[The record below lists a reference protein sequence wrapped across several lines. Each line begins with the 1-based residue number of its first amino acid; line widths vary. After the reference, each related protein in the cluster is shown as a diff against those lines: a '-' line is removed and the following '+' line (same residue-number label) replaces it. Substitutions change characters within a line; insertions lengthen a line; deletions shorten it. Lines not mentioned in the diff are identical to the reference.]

1 MFQRID
7 GDWWNSR
14 RRVPD
19 KFLVLKRNYDL
30 QENRLPTPVPF
41 ETMPPYR
48 LTMPS
53 QVAGFRLRDL
63 GELQIYPGHDM
74 QALPAPEQY
83 YGAAAFQGLADRARE
98 ADKPSWRALKSN
110 VEAQGEALSR
120 RVSGSRPSR
129 RRCRPSARSF
139 PPSGRE
145 RPARASGYQK
155 SASSASSR
163 RSAASIAMAKRR

>member
-1 MFQRID
+1 MEAYNQAMEAVLKKALTRLMVATRGETEAMFQRID

-74 QALPAPEQY
+74 HALPAPEEY

-98 ADKPSWRALKSN
+98 ADKTQL
-110 VEAQGEALSR
+110 
-120 RVSGSRPSR
+120 
-129 RRCRPSARSF
+129 ARI
-139 PPSGRE
+139 E
-145 RPARASGYQK
+145 K
-155 SASSASSR
+155 
-163 RSAASIAMAKRR
+163 

>member
-1 MFQRID
+1 MNKSELIDAMAASADISKAAAGKALDAMVEALTDALKKVLVKLMVAPRSETEKMFRQLD
-7 GDWWNSR
+7 GDWWNSH

-98 ADKPSWRALKSN
+98 ADKTQL
-110 VEAQGEALSR
+110 
-120 RVSGSRPSR
+120 
-129 RRCRPSARSF
+129 ARI
-139 PPSGRE
+139 E
-145 RPARASGYQK
+145 K
-155 SASSASSR
+155 
-163 RSAASIAMAKRR
+163 

>member
-53 QVAGFRLRDL
+53 QVGDSACATSASCRSIRGTICRRCRF
-63 GELQIYPGHDM
+63 
-74 QALPAPEQY
+74 PEQY
-83 YGAAAFQGLADRARE
+83 YGAAAFQGWPIAPR
-98 ADKPSWRALKSN
+98 
-110 VEAQGEALSR
+110 
-120 RVSGSRPSR
+120 
-129 RRCRPSARSF
+129 
-139 PPSGRE
+139 GR
-145 RPARASGYQK
+145 
-155 SASSASSR
+155 
-163 RSAASIAMAKRR
+163 